1 MRVVKNL
8 KGSALGD
15 RGFTLVELIIAI
27 MVLSIGTLAIVR
39 TLDQS
44 RRQIG
49 EASAR
54 YLAHTVVENRGAELR
69 ATGVALGRG
78 LPERVQ
84 QGPYEWQI
92 EMVSKKTEAGIYEV
106 TLTAQGEDLPG
117 AQLVI
122 YTTWAPPR

>member
-1 MRVVKNL
+1 MRVVRNL
-8 KGSALGD
+8 KGNAFVD
-15 RGFTLVELIIAI
+15 RGFTLLELVIAI

-54 YLAHTVVENRGAELR
+54 YLAQTVVENRGAELR
-69 ATGVALGRG
+69 VSGVALGRG
-78 LPERVQ
+78 LPERIQ

-92 EMVSKKTEAGIYEV
+92 VTVSKKTEAGIYEV
-106 TLTAQGEDLPG
+106 SLTAQGDDLPG

-122 YTTWAPPR
+122 YTTWGPPR